1 MVYSSKIL
9 VLVIL
14 SNKKAPSKAKIKA
27 GIPNCTAIFQLICF
41 LTKTNLNALF
51 KKCTIAVKAIA
62 TSIGKNNAKAGNNNV
77 PNPKPEKKVRAEASN
92 ATIGIIMYS
101 I

>member
-1 MVYSSKIL
+1 
-9 VLVIL
+9 
-14 SNKKAPSKAKIKA
+14 
-27 GIPNCTAIFQLICF
+27 
-41 LTKTNLNALF
+41 LF

-62 TSIGKNNAKAGNNNV
+62 TSTGKNNAKAGNNNV

-92 ATIGIIMYS
+92 ATIGIRIYS